1 MMNLTSEELQVFHL
15 RGIIAE
21 RKHAQEKILKTKAE
35 IDYLNEMSEKKQIE
49 YEKEK
54 NPASK
59 EEIIQTITNYRG
71 KVRCL
76 TKVRQMLF
84 RDLQIEPPSEDY
96 AGSLGFHAKQAE
108 EKLVEMGVY

>member
-1 MMNLTSEELQVFHL
+1 MMNLTPEELRVFHL

-21 RKHAQEKILKTKAE
+21 RKYAQEKLKKTESE

-49 YEKEK
+49 YENEK

-59 EEIIQTITNYRG
+59 KAIIQTITNFRG

-84 RDLQIEPPSEDY
+84 LDLKITPPTDDKSASIGFQAKEAED
-96 AGSLGFHAKQAE
+96 
-108 EKLVEMGVY
+108 KLIEMGVY